1 MIEKYSVKCF
11 GNRRIAV
18 LESGEIYLEG
28 FLCSYSGNF
37 RYTNDVPTFEELNEI
52 KKNME
57 LREKD
62 YLKYKEKSKQ
72 KQIIINQYK
81 ASSRIEKLK
90 AKHNIN

>member
-1 MIEKYSVKCF
+1 
-11 GNRRIAV
+11 
-18 LESGEIYLEG
+18 
-28 FLCSYSGNF
+28 
-37 RYTNDVPTFEELNEI
+37 
-52 KKNME
+52 ME

>member
-52 KKNME
+52 KKIWN
-57 LREKD
+57 
-62 YLKYKEKSKQ
+62 
-72 KQIIINQYK
+72 
-81 ASSRIEKLK
+81 
-90 AKHNIN
+90 